1 MKHAVLIEEMQ
12 VDDRHQLHITVPADM
27 GQHFKVIVLPVESA
41 QSTDL
46 QDRQMMARLMD
57 ESGFFRTVLNS
68 LEEDVWN
75 EL

>member
-27 GQHFKVIVLPVESA
+27 GQHFKVIVLPVVTV
-41 QSTDL
+41 QNPGF
-46 QDRQMMARLMD
+46 QDSQVMARLMD
-57 ESGFFRTVLNS
+57 ESGFSRTVLNS
-68 LEEDVWN
+68 PEEDVWN